1 MCLSL
6 LMEFV
11 ITPAFSDNSNSSG
24 RRMLIVFSLEDWSCF
39 PCSSY
44 GRWFLDWVLQIS
56 YIMLYTFSVLK
67 ESNPEY
73 SLEELMPK
81 LQYFGHLME
90 RNSSE
95 ETLQFGKDWRQEEKG
110 MTEDEM
116 VGWHHWLNGHEFE
129 QTLGDSEGQ
138 GSLGCCSLWGC
149 KESDTT
155 EWLNNNK
162 FQALLSFPEK
172 SWIILFYEAINVGN
186 FRSLIVPSMSSISN
200 LGPVFCFLFIFFEVQ
215 WRYSRIRC
223 TVWWFNIYIHCIMI
237 TIRSL
242 VNVYHQVHYEN
253 CFLVMRTFKNQSLS
267 YFQICCWFSHE
278 VMSDSLWSHG
288 LQHPRL
294 SYSSLSPGV
303 C

>member
-1 MCLSL
+1 MCSSL

-11 ITPAFSDNSNSSG
+11 ITPAFSDNSNISG

-39 PCSSY
+39 PCSSH
-44 GRWFLDWVLQIS
+44 GKWFLGWVLQIS

-90 RNSSE
+90 RNSLE
-95 ETLQFGKDWRQEEKG
+95 ETLQSGKDWRQEEKG

-129 QTLGDSEGQ
+129 QTLGDSVGQ

-162 FQALLSFPEK
+162 FQVLLSFPEK
-172 SWIILFYEAINVGN
+172 SWIILFYEA
-186 FRSLIVPSMSSISN
+186 M
-200 LGPVFCFLFIFFEVQ
+200 
-215 WRYSRIRC
+215 
-223 TVWWFNIYIHCIMI
+223 
-237 TIRSL
+237 
-242 VNVYHQVHYEN
+242 
-253 CFLVMRTFKNQSLS
+253 
-267 YFQICCWFSHE
+267 
-278 VMSDSLWSHG
+278 
-288 LQHPRL
+288 
-294 SYSSLSPGV
+294 
-303 C
+303 